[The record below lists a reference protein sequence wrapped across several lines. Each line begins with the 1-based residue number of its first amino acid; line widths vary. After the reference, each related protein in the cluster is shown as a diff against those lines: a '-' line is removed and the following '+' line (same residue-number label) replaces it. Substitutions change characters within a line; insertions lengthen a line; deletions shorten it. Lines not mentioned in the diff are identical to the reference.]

1 MLLAWIML
9 SQNGKDLP
17 AKVLEKM
24 VASAIS
30 LEQSLAPKPTTTP
43 SKATLIQPA
52 SALPQSTT
60 YYRWTDEQGQIGY
73 SADLP
78 ENVSSFEAI
87 VLDRQPEPSSRP
99 TYP

>member
-24 VASAIS
+24 AAGAIS
-30 LEQSLAPKPTTTP
+30 LEQSLAPKPAAAP
-43 SKATLIQPA
+43 SKFTLTQPA
-52 SALPQSTT
+52 SALPQTTT
-60 YYRWTDEQGQIGY
+60 YYRWTDEQGQTGY

-78 ENVSSFEAI
+78 EHVTSFKAI
-87 VLDRQPEPSSRP
+87 VLDRRPEPSARSA
-99 TYP
+99 YP